1 MNIIEQNLIGKHSA
15 EDCEDGIVITE
26 DFVAVI
32 DGSTS
37 KSQRRWR
44 PDMKNG
50 RWAMILISDI
60 LHRLPAD
67 TTLDDFCDQATTLIH
82 KQYHFAEQVTPD
94 IPPQYR
100 ICASAVIYS
109 QWWHEV
115 WMIGD
120 CQCMIDGQLY
130 ENGKPYEERLA
141 RQRAAVFEESYHRYS
156 DMIEDGELVHDYAR
170 DEIIPNLIKAIQE
183 ENITYA
189 VIDGYTIYKKGVKV
203 INIKNRVTEIVLA
216 SDGYP
221 FLKPTLKDSELALGV
236 QMQRDPYNVKTF
248 LATKGKMRGN
258 LSFDDRAYV
267 RFSSDQYYD

>member
-130 ENGKPYEERLA
+130 ENGKPHEERLA
-141 RQRAAVFEESYHRYS
+141 RQRAAVFEESYHRYP

-170 DEIIPNLIKAIQE
+170 DEIFPNLIKAIQE

>member
-26 DFVAVI
+26 DFVAII

-82 KQYHFAEQVTPD
+82 KQYRFAEQVTPD

-141 RQRAAVFEESYHRYS
+141 RQRAAVFEESYHRYP

-203 INIKNRVTEIVLA
+203 INIKNRATEIVLA

-267 RFSSDQYYD
+267 RFSSDQY